1 MNGPDTPAG
10 SPAEAPVTDDWQAP
24 FDVSLPLRPYP
35 GLRPFDENEWPLFFG
50 RERMVDAVVAR
61 LLHDR
66 CLVVH
71 GDSGCGK
78 SSLIRAGVLPRLHHE
93 LARSQTRWRTCIA
106 LPRGGPLGN
115 LARELA
121 ALDGRGD
128 DADRVLELRR
138 LLNLGRQAP
147 DALAAALLRDGED
160 HLCILIDQFEELF
173 EFARQGGQTECR
185 LLADFMVRMA
195 EAPPPGLH
203 LVATMR
209 SEFLGACARFPG
221 LAEAVNARQY
231 LLPPMSTADLL
242 RAIREPAALFGGS
255 VEAALA
261 ERLAHDAA
269 EPDGLPL
276 VQHALM
282 RLHAAQGSSDGW
294 RLGAQ
299 DYPADGLSGLLSR
312 HADEVAL
319 LAGQQAGADAALVER
334 LFRALTAVTAE
345 GQVVRRPQPM
355 ARLADVCGVPPAAMA
370 RVVDVFRAD
379 GVSFLTARHRSG
391 ALAGEEWI
399 DIGHEALVR
408 CWARLSDPRSGWL
421 VHEVRDG
428 LIWRALLVQAESY
441 EADAHNV
448 LSETTTEE
456 RRQWLAG
463 RNEAWADRHGGGWA
477 RVQALIDGSVRARAA
492 ALAQQHRWQWMWR
505 LAGAAFLVTIVL
517 GAAVW
522 LWQDAAVKEAAAKVA
537 ESERHAAELR
547 VVNEETGRQ
556 LDIARQANE
565 QLQESLD
572 ALKSARLSRSD
583 AKLRAAVDVATGLIT
598 SAQTELSKSE
608 LAPRIYLHISHEGQ
622 RAAAEQL
629 RSLIALQRLG
639 DSPLVAPGV
648 QLVAKQA
655 SQGVL
660 RCFTAEECTNEA
672 RQLLQLVN
680 GLLQSPPLQLQDLS
694 RQYDDKNLRPR
705 HYELWFGE
713 GDLRVREVSAK
724 K

>member
-1 MNGPDTPAG
+1 MSGSDHPTSAG
-10 SPAEAPVTDDWQAP
+10 VAAIGDDWEAP

-50 RERMVDAVVAR
+50 RERMVDAVVAS
-61 LLHDR
+61 LLHER

-78 SSLIRAGVLPRLHHE
+78 SSLIRAGVLSRLRHE
-93 LARSQTRWRTCIA
+93 LARARTRWRTCIA

-121 ALDGRGD
+121 ALDGRSD
-128 DADRVLELRR
+128 DAERVLALRR
-138 LLNLGRQAP
+138 LLNLGREAP
-147 DALAAALLRDGED
+147 DALAAALLRDEED
-160 HLCILIDQFEELF
+160 HLCILIDQFEEFF

-185 LLADFMVRMA
+185 LLADFLVRMA

-221 LAEAVNARQY
+221 LAEAVNAHQY

-261 ERLAHDAA
+261 ERLANDAA
-269 EPDGLPL
+269 GPDGLPL

-282 RLHAAQGSSDGW
+282 RLHAAHQGAAEGW
-294 RLGAQ
+294 QLAAA
-299 DYPADGLSGLLSR
+299 DYPPDGLASLLSR
-312 HADEVAL
+312 HADEVAQ
-319 LAGQQAGADAALVER
+319 LAARQPGADAALVER
-334 LFRALTAVTAE
+334 LFRALTTVTAE
-345 GQVVRRPQPM
+345 GQVVRRPQPL
-355 ARLADVCGVPPAAMA
+355 ARLAAVCGVSPQVLAG
-370 RVVDVFRAD
+370 VVEVFRAD
-379 GVSFLTARHRSG
+379 GVSFLTARHRTG

-399 DIGHEALVR
+399 DIGHEALLR
-408 CWARLSDPRSGWL
+408 CWSQLSDPRNGWL
-421 VHEVRDG
+421 MDEVRDG
-428 LIWRALLVQAESY
+428 LVWRALLVQAESY
-441 EADAHNV
+441 EADPDNV

-463 RNEAWADRHGGGWA
+463 RNEAWAERHGGGWA
-477 RVQALIDGSVRARAA
+477 RVQALIAGSVKARDA
-492 ALAQQHRWQWMWR
+492 ALAQRRRWRWMWR
-505 LAGAAFLVTIVL
+505 LAGAFFGATVFLGVAFW
-517 GAAVW
+517 A
-522 LWQDAAVKEAAAKVA
+522 WQDAAVREAAAKVA

-572 ALKSARLSRSD
+572 ALKAARLSRSD

-598 SAQTELSKSE
+598 SAQTELNRAE
-608 LAPRIYLHISHEGQ
+608 LAPRVYLHISNEGQ

-648 QLVAKQA
+648 QLKPARR
-655 SQGVL
+655 SEL
-660 RCFTAEECTNEA
+660 RCFTPEECAGEA
-672 RQLLQLVN
+672 RQLLQLIN

-694 RQYDDKNLRPR
+694 KPYANANLRPR

-713 GDLRVREVSAK
+713 GELQLRQPGAK